1 MRLKQII
8 DESFGDYK
16 LCSMLLIADKCTWKC
31 EGCQNKHLSQLPSQN
46 FPDEEILKRFRN
58 NPLTEAIVIGGLEPF
73 EQLNELVIFI
83 GEAIKAELDVPIVIY
98 TGFEID
104 DFDLYWSGFEPAA
117 KTYKGPVIVKF
128 GRYVAN
134 SESIFNEDLGVTLI
148 SKNQY
153 TYVF

>member
-46 FPDEEILKRFRN
+46 FPDEEILERFHN

-83 GEAIKAELDVPIVIY
+83 GEAIKAELNVPIVIY

-134 SESIFNEDLGVTLI
+134 SESYFNEDLGVTLI

>member
-31 EGCQNKHLSQLPSQN
+31 EGCQNKHLSQLPSQI
-46 FPDEEILKRFRN
+46 FPDEEILERFRN

-73 EQLNELVIFI
+73 EQLQELVIFI
-83 GEAIKAELDVPIVIY
+83 GEAIKSDFKVPIIIY

-117 KTYKGPVIVKF
+117 KIYKGPVIVKF
-128 GRYVAN
+128 GKYIADKP
-134 SESIFNEDLGVTLI
+134 SYFNEDLGVSLI
-148 SKNQY
+148 SDNQY
-153 TYVF
+153 TYVY